1 MKKFHQELNSALL
14 KINPLAC
21 FTVMLLLTHSLR
33 ASLIGTVIVTLVSLT
48 ISMLVFEFMKLIGKY

>member
-1 MKKFHQELNSALL
+1 MKQLHRELNTVLL

-21 FTVMLLLTHSLR
+21 FVVMLLFTYSLS
-33 ASLIGTVIVTLVSLT
+33 ASVIGTAIVTVFSLT

>member
-21 FTVMLLLTHSLR
+21 FTVMLLFTYSLR

-48 ISMLVFEFMKLIGKY
+48 ISMIVFEFMKLIGKY